1 MSKRWWRPDAGAAIG
16 VLTCVLVIFFVGYP
30 LFWLFVGPSIEAGT
44 PKFDYFVSV
53 LTSSRTASALWN
65 SFVAGAGAMVFSVLV
80 GVPIAFLVA
89 RTDMPLS
96 GLVRLLVVTSFITPS
111 FLLAFAYVLLMGPNA
126 GLFNKVISSMFGLQS
141 GPFDIFSMGGLIFV
155 AALEGA
161 PLVFMATAVAL
172 ENMDD
177 NLESSARI
185 LGARTWKVMRSVS
198 LPLVFPAIGAGA
210 LLAFI
215 STLSLYG
222 APSILNVRVVP
233 TEIRSAF
240 GSSPPRF
247 DTAAGLAVY
256 LMALSLIGFFA
267 YRRMLSGQASYV
279 TVTGKGVP
287 AKKILL
293 GAWKLPALSICMLY
307 VLLAVV
313 FPYAMLGHASFTH
326 AFGQGFAAGNLT
338 LDNYRYVLN
347 DPFTL
352 RSIWNSLILAIGAAV
367 VGTMVGLVVAF
378 IEVRGQGLRGRRI
391 IEYAA
396 MLPYGIPS
404 IVLGVGLVLA
414 FIRPPL
420 LLYGT
425 MWILLI
431 AYTVKFM
438 PLAIRTIGANLQ
450 QVDPA
455 LEEASRMVGATR
467 ARTFVKIT
475 LPLVLPAA
483 LASGFLIFIPSFR
496 ELGASVLLSA
506 PGTEVVAFVMMTSWG
521 SVSFEVTCTIGIIA
535 LAITVGVFALF
546 HRPIHEGLRQEQ

>member
-1 MSKRWWRPDAGAAIG
+1 MLPRHLDAGAAG
-16 VLTCVLVIFFVGYP
+16 AVLACAIVLFFVGYP
-30 LFWLFVGPSIEAGT
+30 LIWLFGGPSFEAGM
-44 PKFDYFVSV
+44 PKFDYLVSV
-53 LTSSRTASALWN
+53 LTSGRTASALWN
-65 SFVAGAGAMVFSVLV
+65 SFVASAGAMAFSVLM
-80 GVPIAFLVA
+80 GVPIAFFCA
-89 RTDMPLS
+89 RTDMPLR
-96 GLVRLLVVTSFITPS
+96 GLVKVLVVASFITPS

-126 GLFNKVISSMFGLQS
+126 GVINKWIAALFGTQQ
-141 GPFDIFSMGGLIFV
+141 GPFDIFSMWGLIYI

-172 ENMDD
+172 ENMDG
-177 NLESSARI
+177 NLESAARM
-185 LGARTWKVMRSVS
+185 LGARTGKVLRSVS
-198 LPLVFPAIGAGA
+198 LPLVLPAIGAGA

-240 GSSPPRF
+240 GGSPPRF

-267 YRRMLSGQASYV
+267 YRRMMSGQQSYV
-279 TVTGKGVP
+279 TVTGKWAP
-287 AKKILL
+287 AETICL
-293 GAWKLPALSICMLY
+293 GPWKWLALGMSALF
-307 VLLAVV
+307 VLLAVAL
-313 FPYAMLGHASFTH
+313 PYYMLGLASFTH
-326 AFGQGFAAGNLT
+326 AFGQGFAPGNLT
-338 LDNYRYVLN
+338 LDNYAYVVN
-347 DPFTL
+347 DQFSL
-352 RSIWNSLILAIGAAV
+352 RSIWNSLLLALGAAIVGVV
-367 VGTMVGLVVAF
+367 VGVVVAF
-378 IEVRGQGLRGRRI
+378 IEVRGQDLPGRRFV
-391 IEYAA
+391 EYMA
-396 MLPYGIPS
+396 MLPFGIPS
-404 IVLGVGLVLA
+404 IVLAVGLILA

-420 LLYGT
+420 ALYGT

-438 PLAIRTIGANLQ
+438 PLAIRTIAATLQ
-450 QVDPA
+450 QVDLT

-483 LASGFLIFIPSFR
+483 LGGGFLIFIPSFR

-521 SVSFEVTCTIGIIA
+521 SVSFEVVCTLGIIT
-535 LAITVGVFALF
+535 LAITVGVFYLF
-546 HRPIHEGLRQEQ
+546 QSPLAKGAR